1 MTMGSELTL
10 GVFLPRSVKDNMPD
24 ARLMGVIFCRSGAE
38 VGVAEKYIFAIILC
52 QRLEANNSKHAALWL
67 KSHRYRIARW
77 R

>member
-1 MTMGSELTL
+1 MMMSSYVTL
-10 GVFLPRSVKDNMPD
+10 GVFLLRVTKGVMPG